1 MQAEKTKRSA
11 ITMPVQQ
18 NTTNADT
25 AIMRTDVVRLLQEV
39 GCPEQLDVSG
49 QDLRGISLM
58 NCNLRG
64 VNMSQARV
72 CEVNLCGAQL
82 SKADLHGADLR
93 GTYLCWADLRG
104 ANLSEADL
112 READLSWADLQE
124 ADLRGVNLERA
135 TLYGV
140 SLGKADLRGA
150 FLDKTDL
157 RGADLSW
164 ASLGGAST
172 FEHSKSHLRR
182 RGAIFRENT
191 EVIVAEPFSEKVGR
205 YALGFAL
212 GLPFM
217 SVVGFVMGVGIRF
230 ICTHMQL
237 KRNAG
242 NETLCQIGSSPRRRS

>member
-1 MQAEKTKRSA
+1 
-11 ITMPVQQ
+11 MPVQQ
-18 NTTNADT
+18 DAKKAYT
-25 AIMRTDVVRLLQEV
+25 AITRTDVVRLLQEV

-64 VNMSQARV
+64 ANLSQARV
-72 CEVNLCGAQL
+72 CEANLCGARL

-93 GTYLCWADLRG
+93 GTYLSWADLRG
-104 ANLSEADL
+104 ANLYEADL

-124 ADLRGVNLERA
+124 ADLRGVNLDKA
-135 TLYGV
+135 TLYGA
-140 SLGKADLRGA
+140 SLGRADLRGA

-172 FEHSKSHLRR
+172 FERTKSHLRR
-182 RGAIFRENT
+182 RGAIFREKT
-191 EVIVAEPFSEKVGR
+191 ELIVAERFSEKTGR

-217 SVVGFVMGVGIRF
+217 SVIGFVMGVGIRF

-237 KRNAG
+237 KRYPGLLKRNK
-242 NETLCQIGSSPRRRS
+242 

>member
-1 MQAEKTKRSA
+1 MAV
-11 ITMPVQQ
+11 PVQQ
-18 NTTNADT
+18 NATNADT
-25 AIMRTDVVRLLQEV
+25 AVTRTDVVRLLQDG

-49 QDLRGISLM
+49 QDVRGISLM

-64 VNMSQARV
+64 ANLSQARV
-72 CEVNLCGAQL
+72 CEANLCGAKL

-93 GTYLCWADLRG
+93 GTYLSWADLRG

-124 ADLRGVNLERA
+124 ADLRGVHLERA
-135 TLYGV
+135 TLYGA
-140 SLGKADLRGA
+140 SLGRADLRGA

-172 FEHSKSHLRR
+172 FERTKSHLRR
-182 RGAIFRENT
+182 RGAIFRETTN
-191 EVIVAEPFSEKVGR
+191 VIVAERFSEKVDR

-230 ICTHMQL
+230 ICTHLQL
-237 KRNAG
+237 KRYAG
-242 NETLCQIGSSPRRRS
+242 NEIPCQVGSSPRRRS